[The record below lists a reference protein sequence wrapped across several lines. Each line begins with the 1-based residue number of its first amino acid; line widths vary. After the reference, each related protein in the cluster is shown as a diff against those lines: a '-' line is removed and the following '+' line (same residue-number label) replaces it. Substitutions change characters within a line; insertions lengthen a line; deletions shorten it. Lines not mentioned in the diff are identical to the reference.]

1 MASASHTAA
10 QFEQM
15 TTAPVPRLIAR
26 LAVPTIISML
36 VTSIYNMADT
46 FFVGRLGTSA
56 TGAVGVVF
64 SIMAIIQAVGFT
76 LGMGGGSLI
85 SRLLGQQAQQAANE
99 VSSTAFYSALALGL
113 IMTLAGLGF
122 LDPLVRALGATDTI
136 APYARDYAQY
146 ILLGAPV
153 MTASFVM
160 NNLLRAQG
168 RASQAMVG
176 LTLGGLLNIGL
187 DPLLIFTFNMGIAG
201 AAIATVAS
209 QCVSFLILLSFFL
222 RGKSLV
228 TLSFRS
234 LSRRAGVYFSILK
247 TGFPSLC
254 RQGLASLASVALNV
268 GAAPYGDAAVAAMG
282 VVGRISM
289 FIVSAVLG
297 FGQGFQPVVG
307 YNYGA
312 RQYGRVRQ
320 AFFFTVKVGTLV
332 LAALAIVGYLF
343 APSII
348 ALFRR
353 DDPQVIAIGAYAF
366 RAQCLALP
374 LQALIII
381 ANMLLQVTGHAASA
395 TLTSSARQG
404 LFFLPLIVILPAF
417 MGLTGVQIAQ
427 PLADVAAFICCIPLL
442 ARFFRRLPEDVLL
455 AQGDMSA
462 IPSTNTSSQESS
474 RQL

>member
-1 MASASHTAA
+1 MDKAGTSAA

-15 TTAPVPRLIAR
+15 TTAPVPRLILR

-46 FFVGRLGTSA
+46 FFVGQLGTSA

-64 SIMAIIQAVGFT
+64 SIMAMIQAVGFT
-76 LGMGGGSLI
+76 LGMGSGSLI
-85 SRLLGQQAQQAANE
+85 SRLLGQQSQQMANE
-99 VSSTAFYSALALGL
+99 VAATAFYSALALGL
-113 IMTLAGLGF
+113 VMTAAGLAF

-136 APYARDYAQY
+136 APYARGYAQY
-146 ILLGAPV
+146 ILLGAPI
-153 MTASFVM
+153 MAASFVM

-187 DPLLIFTFNMGIAG
+187 DPLFIFAFDMGIAG

-228 TLSFRS
+228 TLSFRN
-234 LSRRAGVYFSILK
+234 LSRRGSVYLSILK

-282 VVGRISM
+282 IIGRISM
-289 FIVSAVLG
+289 FVISAVLG

-312 RQYGRVRQ
+312 RQYTRVRQ
-320 AFFFTVKVGTLV
+320 AFSFTVKVGTLALAV
-332 LAALAIVGYLF
+332 LAVAGYLF
-343 APSII
+343 APALI
-348 ALFRR
+348 AIFRR

-374 LQALIII
+374 LQALVIIT
-381 ANMLLQVTGHAASA
+381 NMLLQGTGHAASA
-395 TLTSSARQG
+395 TFTSSARQG
-404 LFFLPLIVILPAF
+404 LFFLPFVLTLPAF
-417 MGLTGVQIAQ
+417 MGLTGVQVAQ
-427 PLADVAAFICCIPLL
+427 PLADVATFACCIPLVI
-442 ARFFRRLPEDVLL
+442 RFFRRLPADAAL
-455 AQGDMSA
+455 APGGT
-462 IPSTNTSSQESS
+462 PSISSGESP
-474 RQL
+474 QA

>member
-1 MASASHTAA
+1 M
-10 QFEQM
+10 QFYR
-15 TTAPVPRLIAR
+15 PVSY
-26 LAVPTIISML
+26 TH
-36 VTSIYNMADT
+36 
-46 FFVGRLGTSA
+46 
-56 TGAVGVVF
+56 
-64 SIMAIIQAVGFT
+64 
-76 LGMGGGSLI
+76 
-85 SRLLGQQAQQAANE
+85 
-99 VSSTAFYSALALGL
+99 
-113 IMTLAGLGF
+113 
-122 LDPLVRALGATDTI
+122 LD
-136 APYARDYAQY
+136 
-146 ILLGAPV
+146 
-153 MTASFVM
+153 
-160 NNLLRAQG
+160 
-168 RASQAMVG
+168 
-176 LTLGGLLNIGL
+176 
-187 DPLLIFTFNMGIAG
+187 
-201 AAIATVAS
+201 
-209 QCVSFLILLSFFL
+209 
-222 RGKSLV
+222 
-228 TLSFRS
+228 
-234 LSRRAGVYFSILK
+234 VYK
-247 TGFPSLC
+247 

-455 AQGDMSA
+455 AQGDMPA
-462 IPSTNTSSQESS
+462 IPDVYKRPGIGPWYLQGSGWAAGVSWAAAVVNAVDEWEKYGAERNNACLLYTS
-474 RQL
+474 RCV